1 MHRATYVPSPHP
13 PYLAAESTKPRTETH
28 STGHSSVS
36 ESLARPLPLSTTVCQ
51 VWPLLKMSLVH
62 TGHRHTSNGIELSSL
77 W

>member
-1 MHRATYVPSPHP
+1 MHRATYVPSPQP

-36 ESLARPLPLSTTVCQ
+36 ESLASPPALSTTVCQ
-51 VWPLLKMSLVH
+51 LWPLLNVSLDH
-62 TGHRHTSNGIELSSL
+62 AGHRRTSNGIELSSL